1 MNNKIC
7 LVTLISLLGA
17 PALAYAAPAPIE
29 ESAIKWRDANE
40 QVSQFPRGHA
50 DVLKWEQANAPMKN
64 AKESESKGLPL
75 LSAEAVVRQAWLAHP
90 GLASPLRKI
99 GSQNVQRIASGRWS
113 ELDPSSLLRIDD
125 SDEVLDVAL
134 DARKAWLAAVAAKQ
148 GLQHQQDALEATE
161 AAAELARR
169 MANVGNW
176 SRLQQAQEQSAL
188 LEAQQQWRRVQN
200 DVNQSRVALL
210 KVLNLWARSTP
221 QAMALPERLPDLPS
235 DVMTPAALQARLDV
249 VVPQLPRKEQIET
262 RANAPLAYDVYRA
275 AYQQARSYRDDV
287 LKLRQVI
294 YDESVLRYNGMLMNV
309 WELLAETKARSLAVD
324 NAIQALRDFWLA
336 EADLQFVLQGGAP
349 ESFVSLS
356 GSGADAAASGGH

>member
-7 LVTLISLLGA
+7 FVTVVSLLGSS
-17 PALAYAAPAPIE
+17 ALAVASPVE
-29 ESAIKWRDANE
+29 ENTIKWRDAHE

-64 AKESESKGLPL
+64 AKEEAKGLPL
-75 LSAEAVVRQAWLAHP
+75 LSPEAVVRQAWLAHP
-90 GLASPLRKI
+90 DLASPLRQF
-99 GSQNVQRIASGRWS
+99 GTRNVQLITSGRWL
-113 ELDPSSLLRIDD
+113 ELDPSAGRRIEDA
-125 SDEVLDVAL
+125 DEVLDVAR
-134 DARKAWLAAVAAKQ
+134 DARKTWLVAVAAKQ

-169 MANVGNW
+169 MATVGNW

-188 LEAQQQWRRVQN
+188 VEAQQQWRRVQN
-200 DVNQSRVALL
+200 DANQSRVALL
-210 KVLNLWARSTP
+210 KVLNLWTRNKS
-221 QAMALPERLPDLPS
+221 QAIALPERLPDLPS
-235 DVMTPAALQARLDV
+235 DMMTPEVLQTRLAFV
-249 VVPQLPRKEQIET
+249 VSRLPHKEQIEAG
-262 RANAPLAYDVYRA
+262 ANAQLAYDVYRA

-287 LKLRQVI
+287 LKLRQFI

-356 GSGADAAASGGH
+356 GGNADAAAPGGH